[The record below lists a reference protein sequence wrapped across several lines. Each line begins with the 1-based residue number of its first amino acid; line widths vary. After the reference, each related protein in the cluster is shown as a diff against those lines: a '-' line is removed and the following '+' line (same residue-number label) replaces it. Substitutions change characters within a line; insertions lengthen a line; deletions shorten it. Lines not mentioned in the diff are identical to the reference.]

1 MRDFARKENG
11 VSMND
16 DLPHIRGPVLHP
28 SQEGFD
34 GETSGY
40 NLLLRHQPALVVGA
54 TGPADVM
61 AAVRFSAER
70 RMPVAVQATGH
81 GPSVAAD
88 GAIFIN
94 TKRMTGVR
102 IDPDANTVRVE
113 AGVRWGQ
120 VVHEAAAHGLAP
132 LNGSAPNVGAVSYVL
147 GGGVPML
154 GRRFG
159 YAADHV
165 REIDVVTADGRLR
178 QVSAEREPDLFWALL
193 GSKGNHGVVVSL
205 EMDLVPVARLYGGGM
220 YFAGEAFADILHLY
234 RAWAETVPEQMGS
247 SVLLIKLP
255 DIPDVPEPIRG
266 RHVIHVR
273 FAWSGPIEE
282 GERWVHPFR
291 DVGRPLIDTVRDM
304 PYREVGSIHDEP
316 TVPVAFLSKN
326 TMLRSLDN
334 AAVDALLEVA
344 GPGTDPQYLVEIR
357 HFGAALSRAPSVSNA
372 IGRRD
377 AAFSL
382 YSGSVVTPGR
392 DDELRAA
399 QAKLHE
405 RLRPWA
411 TGGVCLNFLTGPEV
425 TTDELRS
432 AYLPA
437 DFVRL
442 AALKKRYDPEN
453 MFRIN
458 HNISPA

>member
-1 MRDFARKENG
+1 MADRIAR
-11 VSMND
+11 MNE
-16 DLPHIRGPVLHP
+16 DLPHARGPVIRP
-28 SQEGFD
+28 GDEGFD
-34 GETSGY
+34 GETRGY
-40 NLLLRHQPALVVGA
+40 NQLITHRPALVVGV

-61 AAVRFSAER
+61 AAVRFAAER

-88 GAIFIN
+88 GAVFIN

-102 IDPDANTVRVE
+102 VDPIANTVRVE
-113 AGVRWGQ
+113 AGVRSGQ

-132 LNGSAPNVGAVSYVL
+132 LNGSAPEVGAVSYVL

-165 REIDVVTADGRLR
+165 RQIDVVTADGQLH
-178 QVSAEREPDLFWALL
+178 QASAEREPDLFWALR

-220 YFAGEAFADILHLY
+220 YFAEESSADVLHLY

-247 SVLLIKLP
+247 SVLLITLP
-255 DIPDVPEPIRG
+255 NITDVPAPIRG
-266 RHVIHVR
+266 RPVIHVR
-273 FAWSGPIEE
+273 FAWSGLVEE
-282 GERWVHPFR
+282 GERWVRPFR
-291 DVGRPLIDTVRDM
+291 DVGRPLIDTVREM
-304 PYREVGSIHDEP
+304 PYREVGSIHHEP
-316 TVPVAFLSKN
+316 TIPVPFLSKHS
-326 TMLRSLDN
+326 MLRSLDT

-344 GPGTDPQYLVEIR
+344 GPAADPQYLVEIR
-357 HFGAALSRAPSVSNA
+357 HFGAALSRVPRVPNA

-392 DDELRAA
+392 EDELRAT
-399 QAKLHE
+399 QATLHE

-411 TGGVCLNFLTGPEV
+411 TGGACLNFLAGPDV
-425 TTDELRS
+425 TIDELRS
-432 AYLPA
+432 AYLA
-437 DFVRL
+437 EDFARL
-442 AALKKRYDPEN
+442 VALKIQYDPDN

-458 HNISPA
+458 HNIPPA

>member
-1 MRDFARKENG
+1 MNG
-11 VSMND
+11 D
-16 DLPHIRGPVLHP
+16 RPDTRGPVMHP
-28 SQEGFD
+28 GDEGFD
-34 GETSGY
+34 GEIRGY
-40 NLLLRHQPALVVGA
+40 NLLIRHQPALVVGA

-61 AAVRFSAER
+61 AAVRFAAKR
-70 RMPVAVQATGH
+70 GMPVAVQATGH

-88 GAIFIN
+88 GAVFI
-94 TKRMTGVR
+94 TTTRMTGVR
-102 IDPDANTVRVE
+102 VDPGTNTVRVE
-113 AGVRWGQ
+113 AGVRLGQ
-120 VVHEAAAHGLAP
+120 VVHEAAAHDLAP
-132 LNGSAPNVGAVSYVL
+132 LNGSAPDVGAVSYVL

-165 REIDVVTADGRLR
+165 RHIDVVTADGRLR
-178 QVSAEREPDLFWALL
+178 QVSAEREPDLFWALR

-205 EMDLVPVARLYGGGM
+205 EMDLVQVARLYGGGM
-220 YFAGEAFADILHLY
+220 YFAGDLSADVLHLY

-247 SVLLIKLP
+247 SVLLITLP

-273 FAWSGPIEE
+273 FAWSGLIEE
-282 GERWVHPFR
+282 GERWVRPFR

-304 PYREVGSIHDEP
+304 PYRDVGSIHNEP
-316 TVPVAFLSKN
+316 TVPVRFLSKN
-326 TMLRSLDN
+326 TMLRSLDK

-344 GPGTDPQYLVEIR
+344 GAVADSQYLIEIR
-357 HFGAALSRAPSVSNA
+357 HFGAALSLAPRVPNA

-392 DDELRAA
+392 DEELRAA
-399 QAKLHE
+399 QVKLHE

-411 TGGVCLNFLTGPEV
+411 TGGVCLNFLTGPEI
-425 TTDELRS
+425 TTDVLRS

-437 DFVRL
+437 DFERL
-442 AALKKRYDPEN
+442 AALKKNYDPEN
-453 MFRIN
+453 IFRIN
-458 HNISPA
+458 HNIPPA